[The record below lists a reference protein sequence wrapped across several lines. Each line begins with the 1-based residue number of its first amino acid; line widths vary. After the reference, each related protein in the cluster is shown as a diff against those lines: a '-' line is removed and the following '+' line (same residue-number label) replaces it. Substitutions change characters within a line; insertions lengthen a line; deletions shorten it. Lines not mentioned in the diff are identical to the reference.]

1 MANEDLIKD
10 VFGASDSDSDDDV
23 PGVAAKAT
31 TDAPKRGAAL
41 QSDSEDAGA
50 GGAGA
55 GGDDDAV
62 DATETDG
69 EPKFRS
75 SLEDPDE
82 DGSQGEEE
90 EEETVTVTKAPPM
103 IIEKPMH
110 EPLASSISA
119 KLVKLTNIVGV
130 EPTAF
135 DYDSFDATEDHHAK
149 NHNVIRWRR
158 NAVTGAIESNARFVK
173 WSDGTTQLLIGDETL
188 AVAEQTIEKDHS
200 YLFARHA
207 GAMQARAHI
216 HGKLV
221 FKPATLD
228 SATHRR
234 LTAAV
239 DKKHVKVKQV
249 RVAFPKS
256 ATRGL
261 LFLFHCL
268 STPRSLKGTYYIQ
281 HKRTILPK
289 LVTVFP
295 YISQYSTPIPRD

>member
-23 PGVAAKAT
+23 PGVAAT

-135 DYDSFDATEDHHAK
+135 DYDSFDATEDHDAGTSAYSRQAGVQTSHP
-149 NHNVIRWRR
+149 
-158 NAVTGAIESNARFVK
+158 RFRDAPK
-173 WSDGTTQLLIGDETL
+173 
-188 AVAEQTIEKDHS
+188 
-200 YLFARHA
+200 
-207 GAMQARAHI
+207 
-216 HGKLV
+216 
-221 FKPATLD
+221 
-228 SATHRR
+228 THR
-234 LTAAV
+234 
-239 DKKHVKVKQV
+239 
-249 RVAFPKS
+249 
-256 ATRGL
+256 G
-261 LFLFHCL
+261 
-268 STPRSLKGTYYIQ
+268 GG
-281 HKRTILPK
+281 
-289 LVTVFP
+289 
-295 YISQYSTPIPRD
+295 